1 MIVHI
6 LSLNDDDDDAK
17 ALPTG
22 VPKDDAMK
30 KGGCGGQNVSKSDGV
45 ILVCSLTNIYINIY
59 LLSTAMIC
67 GGAGVRLR
75 TVVLEKD
82 LGNRT

>member
-1 MIVHI
+1 MC
-6 LSLNDDDDDAK
+6 SQ
-17 ALPTG
+17 
-22 VPKDDAMK
+22 
-30 KGGCGGQNVSKSDGV
+30 GGGAGSTYHYPYTSAVAPGQPFRYTRKIFSNHRCISNNVY
-45 ILVCSLTNIYINIY
+45 TNIY